1 MIQVFSAHTSEIDDV
16 EAAVSE
22 ILEQLNINR
31 RLKYSAG
38 IMYYYGDFAHTGVV
52 QQISK
57 NLPFPIVGGTTSNSA
72 IRGSKEDITLTIT
85 VFTSDDV
92 AFSAGISE
100 SLHNQ
105 PFMPLEKL
113 YKQMLEEKPHG
124 AGKKPAM
131 FYIVVPHFYEITGD
145 DYLAALDGLSGG
157 VPVFGSVAFTHTVD
171 FKDIKTFYNGVEYD
185 NAMAVLA
192 FWGDLEPQFF
202 VSNIPEEQIINKQ
215 AVITDSYRNRVKRV
229 NGIPVLEYL
238 ESIGLAKDGQLKG
251 IGSFPL
257 VLHLPDGSR
266 LVRTIYGAEDGEL
279 LCSGAVPSGYPMG
292 ISFCDRDF
300 VMESA
305 RKTAEKC
312 KKWLESRNFSEPRSA
327 LVISCAARRWTLGSD
342 VYAEVRE
349 IDTGLKDLPYHFIY
363 TRGEFCPVHI
373 QENRTTN
380 YFFNFTLGICV
391 L

>member
-1 MIQVFSAHTSEIDDV
+1 
-16 EAAVSE
+16 
-22 ILEQLNINR
+22 
-31 RLKYSAG
+31 
-38 IMYYYGDFAHTGVV
+38 
-52 QQISK
+52 
-57 NLPFPIVGGTTSNSA
+57 
-72 IRGSKEDITLTIT
+72 
-85 VFTSDDV
+85 
-92 AFSAGISE
+92 
-100 SLHNQ
+100 
-105 PFMPLEKL
+105 
-113 YKQMLEEKPHG
+113 
-124 AGKKPAM
+124 M